1 MPFSPEVKT
10 LMFIRCNRL
19 CCLCK
24 KQCGTNI
31 EAAHIIDEAAGGS
44 NDAENGIPLCFDC
57 HQEIGGYND
66 RHPKGNKFRPEEL
79 RARRDQVYR
88 IVADGKFPH
97 IESDTFLNPIHRII
111 ELLLEYH
118 RAFDLLHHAQSREL
132 MLEAMDQWR
141 KCHAPVWGTQSVRDN
156 TIRELADP
164 AKEWLSKKKSPYVNM
179 TDFDLIE
186 QCTHVLSGFAVSPLP
201 MAMPEVYS
209 KDPKY
214 HTEEE
219 LWGRW
224 QEQGEQLLAMGGL
237 VTRLQELT
245 ARAGASWSPPT
256 PSTQP

>member
-10 LMFIRCNRL
+10 QMFSRCNRL
-19 CCLCK
+19 CCLCM

-31 EAAHIIDEAAGGS
+31 EAAHIIDESSGGP
-44 NDAENGIPLCFDC
+44 NNAENGIPLCFDC

-79 RARRDQVYR
+79 RARRDHVYR
-88 IVADGKFPH
+88 LVADGKFSQ
-97 IESDTFLNPIHRII
+97 IESDMSLKPIHRII

-118 RAFDLLHHAQSREL
+118 RAFDLLHHAQSQEL
-132 MLEAMDQWR
+132 MLEARDQWR
-141 KCHAPVWGTQSVRDN
+141 KCHAPVWGNKSVRDN

-164 AKEWLSKKKSPYVNM
+164 AKEWLSKRKSPYVTM

-186 QCTHVLSGFAVSPLP
+186 KSTHVLSGFAVSPSP
-201 MAMPEVYS
+201 MAMPVVYS
-209 KDPKY
+209 KDPQY

-219 LWGRW
+219 LWNRW
-224 QEQGEQLLAMGGL
+224 DEQGEQLLALGGL

-245 ARAGASWSPPT
+245 ARAGASWAPPKPLT
-256 PSTQP
+256 

>member
-1 MPFSPEVKT
+1 MPFSPEVKS

-44 NDAENGIPLCFDC
+44 NDVENGIPLCFDC
-57 HQEIGGYND
+57 HQEIGGYSD

-79 RARRDQVYR
+79 RARRGQVYR
-88 IVADGKFPH
+88 MVADGKFLQ
-97 IESDTFLNPIHRII
+97 IESDTLLNPIHSII
-111 ELLLEYH
+111 ELRAEYH
-118 RAFDLLHHAQSREL
+118 RAFDMLHHATSREL
-132 MLEAMDQWR
+132 MLEAMEQWR
-141 KCHAPVWGTQSVRDN
+141 NCHAPVWGTKFVRDN

-164 AKEWLSKKKSPYVNM
+164 AKEWLSNRKSPYVNM

-186 QCTHVLSGFAVSPLP
+186 QCTHVLSGFAVSPSP
-201 MAMPEVYS
+201 MAMPAIYS
-209 KDPKY
+209 KDLKY

-219 LWGRW
+219 LWSRW
-224 QEQGEQLLAMGGL
+224 QEQGEKWLALGGL

-245 ARAGASWSPPT
+245 ARAGASWSPRT
-256 PSTQP
+256 PSPHA